1 MQILKRPGCAT
12 DQRYGME
19 FLEVVWMV
27 LKSDFKERGQI
38 HQREWTLFLL
48 FEKMFKIPLET
59 MNCQAVNEAD
69 MEELVKTNNIRS

>member
-1 MQILKRPGCAT
+1 
-12 DQRYGME
+12 
-19 FLEVVWMV
+19 MV

-48 FEKMFKIPLET
+48 FEIFFKIPLET